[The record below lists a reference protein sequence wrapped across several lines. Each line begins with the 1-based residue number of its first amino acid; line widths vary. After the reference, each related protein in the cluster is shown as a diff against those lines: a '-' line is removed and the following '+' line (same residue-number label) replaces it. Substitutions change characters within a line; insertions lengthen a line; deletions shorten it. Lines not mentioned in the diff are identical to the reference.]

1 MTLLEAYRK
10 ASSLCTCRLVECA
23 INSGCW
29 RFLHSG
35 PLGFREPILISK
47 ETGELLPDEDF
58 RKYKKDDEDIHVY
71 EIMPDGTFVRFMVA
85 DKVRLTRELVFTSFI
100 DDNEKLTLPAGTE
113 VWMAEESIHFLEYFS
128 EDWLEKELYPY
139 QYTYEFGDV
148 EPVEYRRDSE
158 GLTYCPLVDSLI
170 ENIDCFKIMEVADE
184 LFTEDKVPAEFNA
197 KEDCMSH
204 YSYLKFHLIIVI
216 SKGLRNMT

>member
-10 ASSLCTCRLVECA
+10 ASSLCNCRLVECA

-58 RKYKKDDEDIHVY
+58 RKYTKDDDDLHVY
-71 EIMPDGTFVRFMVA
+71 EIMPDGTFVRYMVA

-148 EPVEYRRDSE
+148 EPVKCRRDSE
-158 GLTYCPLVDSLI
+158 GLTYCPLVDSLVD
-170 ENIDCFKIMEVADE
+170 NLDCFKIMKVADE
-184 LFTEDKVPAEFNA
+184 LFIEDKVPAEFKA
-197 KEDCMSH
+197 RKEWKKICRECRYH
-204 YSYLKFHLIIVI
+204 KI
-216 SKGLRNMT
+216 